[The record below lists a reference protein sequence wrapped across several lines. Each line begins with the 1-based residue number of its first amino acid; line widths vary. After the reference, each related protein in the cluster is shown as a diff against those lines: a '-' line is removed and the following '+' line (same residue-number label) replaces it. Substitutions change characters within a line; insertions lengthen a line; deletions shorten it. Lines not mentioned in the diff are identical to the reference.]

1 MVGRANV
8 IQVWMYKMSYLKFSS
23 QEFSL
28 RNFHESVHLT
38 NHTVQKHYT
47 NAANRSVML
56 PTCNMWSSLQFQN
69 YLESIGE
76 KDKWMSRIYPAMK
89 RNVVAAVRS
98 AYEQSGDLER
108 NCFELV
114 GGDFMVTENF
124 DVQLLEVNATPDM
137 YPSTP
142 VTRQICADCLEDV
155 VKVVVDRFND
165 PNAPTGYFELI
176 YEIPMPRG
184 IVHSNLCALGKQK
197 KLHMPSSLSARA
209 APVSPQQRFR
219 QQPVPRSAGSQSARE
234 MSNRQR
240 VVVPIRDKI
249 NQQQTK
255 RPMTSVPPAKT
266 MPTSAR
272 GSDEPVSK
280 VSLASKWRM
289 NSKQIL
295 DDLAGR
301 LLQNSSAAKP
311 KAKVKV
317 MAGRQQ
323 GLSLEVGRL
332 MQLNQ
337 TIERL
342 LNSRSRSCKQR
353 QNIVNQFLAARQS
366 QSMC

>member
-1 MVGRANV
+1 MVGRGNS
-8 IQVWMYKMSYLKFSS
+8 IQVWMYKACYLKFSS

-38 NHTVQKHYT
+38 NHTVQKNYT
-47 NAANRSVML
+47 NAANRSALL

-69 YLESIGE
+69 YLETIGE
-76 KDKWMSRIYPAMK
+76 KDKWASRIYPGMK

-98 AYEQSGDLER
+98 AYEENGELER

-114 GGDFMVTENF
+114 GGDFMVTDNF

-165 PNAPTGYFELI
+165 PHAPTGYFELI
-176 YEIPMPRG
+176 YEIPMQRG
-184 IVHSNLCALGKQK
+184 VMHSNLSAQGKLK
-197 KLHMPSSLSARA
+197 PLHVAPKQSSAT
-209 APVSPQQRFR
+209 QRN
-219 QQPVPRSAGSQSARE
+219 V
-234 MSNRQR
+234 MNRQR
-240 VVVPIRDKI
+240 SVSVLEQKQFIPETNVTTMPNQRSVGPSAIDKSTPSK
-249 NQQQTK
+249 QQQQQ
-255 RPMTSVPPAKT
+255 RQRQHVS
-266 MPTSAR
+266 
-272 GSDEPVSK
+272 SDTQQSQQT
-280 VSLASKWRM
+280 LATKWRT

-301 LLQNSSAAKP
+301 LLKNTATSTKTHIQTINREQQKQ
-311 KAKVKV
+311 
-317 MAGRQQ
+317 QQ
-323 GLSLEVGRL
+323 GLSREVDRL

-342 LNSRSRSCKQR
+342 LNSRSRSSKIR

-366 QSMC
+366 QSLC